1 MELKIGETILRLR
14 RERGL
19 TQEQLAAAVGVSP
32 PAVSKWERGVTCPDI
47 ALLAPL
53 ARALGATVDRL
64 LSFTPG
70 LTDEEVLAAEGEVR
84 ALMQTEGFAAGCA
97 RLEEL
102 LHQYPNC
109 DYLKFRLAGLLQMG
123 LGMTPTPEGDEAQ
136 AQAALRRAAALLEQ
150 VEQGGDP
157 RLKGPAA
164 AVLAGL
170 YLSGGEFERAEQ
182 LLDGLPRQEVDPAD
196 LYTSLYLAKGDL
208 ERAEASAQGRLYQSL
223 ATAGLALG
231 QLQNIARQR
240 GDEQRLR
247 LYAADCAALTGR
259 FGVGGAF
266 GGWEVEAEHLARE
279 GAIEQALDAFDRYVD
294 DLSRLNFDFS
304 QSPHFSAAP
313 LKRPDPRQVKNN
325 RLLIARML
333 EEDRRFAPLLEH
345 PRYRAALRRLAESAD
360 GLEEKPPKNPVDKG
374 CAPC

>member
-47 ALLAPL
+47 VLLAPL
-53 ARALGATVDRL
+53 ARALGSTVDRL

-70 LTDEEVLAAEGEVR
+70 LADEEVQAAEGEVR

-123 LGMTPTPEGDEAQ
+123 LGMTPTPEEDEAQ

-157 RLKGPAA
+157 G
-164 AVLAGL
+164 
-170 YLSGGEFERAEQ
+170 
-182 LLDGLPRQEVDPAD
+182 
-196 LYTSLYLAKGDL
+196 
-208 ERAEASAQGRLYQSL
+208 
-223 ATAGLALG
+223 
-231 QLQNIARQR
+231 
-240 GDEQRLR
+240 
-247 LYAADCAALTGR
+247 
-259 FGVGGAF
+259 
-266 GGWEVEAEHLARE
+266 
-279 GAIEQALDAFDRYVD
+279 
-294 DLSRLNFDFS
+294 
-304 QSPHFSAAP
+304 
-313 LKRPDPRQVKNN
+313 
-325 RLLIARML
+325 
-333 EEDRRFAPLLEH
+333 
-345 PRYRAALRRLAESAD
+345 
-360 GLEEKPPKNPVDKG
+360 
-374 CAPC
+374 